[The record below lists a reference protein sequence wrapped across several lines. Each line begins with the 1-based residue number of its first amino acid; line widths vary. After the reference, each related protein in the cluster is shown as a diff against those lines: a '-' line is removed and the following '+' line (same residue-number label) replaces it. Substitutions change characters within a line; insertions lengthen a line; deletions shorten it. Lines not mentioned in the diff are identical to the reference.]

1 MWGGSRRPLFIPSY
15 KFGRLNMD
23 EQLIEAIQHLKIVCA
38 HADEDCPAEYRT
50 KWFNPAL
57 EDAYEFIR
65 KIQDK
70 SGD

>member
-1 MWGGSRRPLFIPSY
+1 
-15 KFGRLNMD
+15 MD